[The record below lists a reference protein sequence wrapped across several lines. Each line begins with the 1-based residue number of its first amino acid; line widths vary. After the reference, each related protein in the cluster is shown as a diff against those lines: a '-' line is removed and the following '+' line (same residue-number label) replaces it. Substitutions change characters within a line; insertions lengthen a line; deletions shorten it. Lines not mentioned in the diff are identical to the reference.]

1 MTILE
6 GKESIKESINILYD
20 ERESNN
26 ITVLLMEWITGK
38 NKIDQH
44 LQKESILTDH
54 QKLLLENA
62 LTRLSSGEP
71 IQYIIEEAWF
81 MGLNFRVTKDVLIPR
96 PETEELVDWIIQTT
110 LPFQNKKISVLD
122 IGTGS
127 GCIPISLKKKA
138 PFLQIHSIDISSNA
152 LAIANQNAQKQNT
165 SIDFKEIDFLDDATW
180 RSMPSINI
188 IISNPPY
195 IKESEKNFMHQNV
208 LAFEPHNALF
218 VPNNDALIFYKAI
231 YNFSKTHLL
240 PYGSIFLE
248 INELFGLEVV
258 DLFSEAGISV
268 ELRKDM
274 QGKDR
279 MIKVKKLN

>member
-6 GKESIKESINILYD
+6 GKESIKESIITLYG

-127 GCIPISLKKKA
+127 GCIPISLKKKV

-152 LAIANQNAQKQNT
+152 LVIANQNAQKQNT

-180 RSMPSINI
+180 GSMPSINI

-195 IKESEKNFMHQNV
+195 IKESEKKFMHQNIV
-208 LAFEPHNALF
+208 AFEPHNALF

-248 INELFGLEVV
+248 INEVFGLEVV